1 MPRRIQQLRGLA
13 AAGAVVVLGLAVCS
27 AVIAGMTAGAAPR
40 RVVLAS
46 LDEGEEKV
54 RRAVGS
60 AIVPPTYC
68 PPSGQRPCAARRARH
83 SGESFPMPC
92 SPPPLS

>member
-1 MPRRIQQLRGLA
+1 MPRLQQQRGLV

-40 RVVLAS
+40 RAVLAS

-54 RRAVGS
+54 RRAAGS
-60 AIVPPTYC
+60 A
-68 PPSGQRPCAARRARH
+68 PSARPLRSDRARRDVRVTLANL
-83 SGESFPMPC
+83 FPCP
-92 SPPPLS
+92 PPPLF